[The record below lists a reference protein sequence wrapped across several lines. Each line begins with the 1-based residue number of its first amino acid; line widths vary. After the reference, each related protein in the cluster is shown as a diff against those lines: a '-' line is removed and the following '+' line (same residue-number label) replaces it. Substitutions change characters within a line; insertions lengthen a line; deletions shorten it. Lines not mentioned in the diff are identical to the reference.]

1 MKSRFWK
8 SVPAVIV
15 FFLTGQAPVSAQSF
29 VASKH
34 YRLVSARQLTADVSD
49 NSDNNAPI
57 VAVPLGKPQPLQA
70 WRLHLL
76 DNGAYN
82 ISMAGASKSIDNG
95 NRKRQEGNPVIL
107 WDSEPANKNQQW
119 YVQPADTGYRIYNA
133 ASGQYLSTRRRNDR
147 TVLFQAPGDTT
158 DAAQLWQI
166 ESVKVKL
173 PRPSNTKPEDWEN
186 EAVFAI
192 NKEPAHATYIPYPTM
207 QQAQAPDTNRFR
219 SPWCQLLNG
228 TWKFN
233 WVKQPAERPIDFYR
247 KDFNDSKWSTIS
259 VPSNMEM
266 QGYGTPI
273 YTNITYP
280 FNNNPPKVMGRVPA
294 DWTAAKEPNPVGSY
308 RRSFTIPAD
317 WGDKEVFVH
326 FEGVIS
332 ALYVWVNGKK
342 VGYSENSFS
351 PAEFNITRYVRPGN
365 NTIAVQV
372 YKYSDGSYL
381 EDQDMTRFSGIHRN
395 VFLFATPKLH
405 IRDFFIKADFNK
417 TLTSAQLSIN
427 TDIVNSQQKT
437 NGVATVEALLLRPDG
452 TVAGKYGPISI
463 APLKPGAATS
473 YAITG
478 TVDHPVLWSAEQP
491 VQYTVA
497 LTLKD
502 AKGQTLETITTPFGF
517 RKVEI
522 VNSQLLVNGEPILL
536 KGVNRHEIHPVL
548 GKAVT
553 IESMIQ
559 DILLMKQHNVN
570 TVRTC
575 HYPND
580 PVWLTLCDAYGLYV
594 IDEANHETHGHQ
606 RIATYPS
613 WQPAIIDRTVRLV
626 QRDKNHPS
634 VIIWSLGNEAGGGDN
649 FVAARAAVRQ
659 LDLSRPI
666 HYEGMNSVGDIESNM
681 YPSVNFIIERGKAA
695 SEKPYFMCEYAHAM
709 GNSVGNLK
717 EYWDAIESHQR
728 LIGGCIWEWV
738 DQGITAPVPGDNSGK
753 TYYAYGGQLGDKPN
767 DGTFSIKGLVT
778 SDRQVKPAL
787 LEVKKVYQYIKFAD
801 AGVLTGKVRISN
813 RYDFTHLDQ
822 FEVTWK
828 LLENGVAVQRGV
840 LPALSIRPN
849 FDSTIT
855 VPFRQPAGKPG
866 AEYFLTLEA
875 RLRQTASWA
884 PKGHVVAQEQLAV
897 MIAVP
902 ALTAGNAGSFP
913 TPTLENNTQE
923 IVVKGQQ
930 FEARFHKG
938 TGRLSQLKYGTYQ
951 YIDGLQNG
959 LVFNLYRA
967 MLDNDHTSDWGQPY
981 DTRAYGFDNPG
992 YEVQNLHATAYPDYI
1007 GVYLTMRAHTGSGF
1021 GTDVQVNYSIYPNGH
1036 IKVQALLKPDETRLF
1051 IPRLGLRMSLSGG
1064 LENVTWYGRGPHENY
1079 IDRKESAFIGLYN
1092 RTVSEMAEQY
1102 EKPQSMGNRED
1113 VRWLQLTTPGG
1124 GNGIRITAQGPLQ
1137 FSALHFTD
1145 QDLGNAV
1152 HRYALKPRPETVVCL
1167 DYRQMG
1173 LGNGSCGPMQLPQYL
1188 VPQQPVELVF
1198 TIAPVDSAQ

>member
-8 SVPAVIV
+8 PVPIVIVCAVIGQSTAMAQAFV
-15 FFLTGQAPVSAQSF
+15 TG
-29 VASKH
+29 KY
-34 YRLVSARQLTADVSD
+34 YRLVTAQQLTADVS
-49 NSDNNAPI
+49 NSSGNNAPI
-57 VAVPLGKPQPLQA
+57 VAAPLGKPQPAQA
-70 WRLHLL
+70 WRLQLL
-76 DNGAYN
+76 DNGAYH
-82 ISMAGASKSIDNG
+82 ISLAGASKSIDNG
-95 NRKRQEGNPVIL
+95 NRKRQEGNTVIL
-107 WDSEPANKNQQW
+107 WDSDPTNMNQQW
-119 YVQPADTGYRIYNA
+119 HVQPAGQRYRIVNV
-133 ASGQYLSTRRRNDR
+133 ASGQYLATRRRNDQ
-147 TVLFQAPGDTT
+147 TVLFQAPGDTS
-158 DAAQLWQI
+158 DASQYWQVEPI
-166 ESVKVKL
+166 KVKI

-186 EAVFAI
+186 EAVFGI
-192 NKEPAHATYIPYPTM
+192 NKEPAHATYIPHPTM
-207 QQAQAPDTNRFR
+207 QMAQAPDTNRFR

-228 TWKFN
+228 PWKFN
-233 WVKQPAERPIDFYR
+233 WVKHPGERPLDFYQTNF
-247 KDFNDSKWSTIS
+247 DDSQWSTIP

-308 RRSFTIPAD
+308 RRNFSIPAD

-332 ALYVWVNGKK
+332 AMYLWVNGKK

-365 NTIAVQV
+365 NSIAVQV

-395 VFLFATPKLH
+395 VFVFATPKLH
-405 IRDFFIKADFNK
+405 IRDFFIKADLNK
-417 TLTSAQLSIN
+417 TFTSGQLSIS
-427 TDIVNSQQKT
+427 TQILNSQRKT
-437 NGVATVEALLLRPDG
+437 SEAATVEALLLHPDG
-452 TVAGKYGPISI
+452 TTAGQYGPVAIGS
-463 APLKPGAATS
+463 LKPATEGS
-473 YAITG
+473 FTISG
-478 TVDHPVLWSAEQP
+478 TIDRPELWSAEHP

-522 VNSQLLVNGEPILL
+522 ANSQLLVNGEPILL

-580 PVWLTLCDAYGLYV
+580 PVWLSLCDAYGLYV
-594 IDEANHETHGHQ
+594 IGEANHETHGHQ

-613 WQPAIIDRTVRLV
+613 WRPAIVDRTVRLV
-626 QRDKNHPS
+626 ERDKNHPS

-681 YPSVNFIIERGKAA
+681 YPSVNYIIERGKAA

-738 DQGITAPVPGDNSGK
+738 DQGVSAPVPGDNSGK

-787 LEVKKVYQYIKFAD
+787 LEVKKVYQYIRFID
-801 AGVLTGKVRISN
+801 AGTASGKIRLSN
-813 RYDFTHLDQ
+813 RYDFTNLDQ
-822 FEVTWK
+822 FDFTWS
-828 LLENGVAVQRGV
+828 LLENGAVIQSGV
-840 LPALSIRPN
+840 LPGLAIRPN
-849 FDSTIT
+849 GDSLIT
-855 VPFRQPAGKPG
+855 VPFRQPAGTPG
-866 AEYFLTLEA
+866 AEYFLNIEA
-875 RLRQTASWA
+875 RLKQSTTWA
-884 PKGHVVAQEQLAV
+884 PKGHIVAQEQLPVAV
-897 MIAVP
+897 TVP
-902 ALTAGNAGSFP
+902 ALTAGTINEPLPVLQNNA
-913 TPTLENNTQE
+913 EE
-923 IVVKGQQ
+923 IVVKGRQ
-930 FEARFHKG
+930 FEVRFHKV
-938 TGRLSQLKYGTYQ
+938 TGRLSQLQYGSHQ

-981 DTRAYGFDNPG
+981 DTRAFGFDNPG
-992 YEVQNLHATAYPDYI
+992 YEVKNIHATEYPGYI
-1007 GVYLTMRAHTGSGF
+1007 GVFLTMRAHTRNGF
-1021 GTDVQVNYSIYPNGH
+1021 GVDVQLNYSIYGNGH
-1036 IKVQALLKPDETRLF
+1036 IKVQALLKPDEKQLF
-1051 IPRLGLRMSLSGG
+1051 IPRLGLRMALSGG
-1064 LENVTWYGRGPHENY
+1064 LENVSWYGRGPHENY
-1079 IDRKESAFIGLYN
+1079 IDRKQSAFFGQFS
-1092 RTVSEMAEQY
+1092 RTVSEMAELY

-1113 VRWLQLTTPGG
+1113 VRWLQLTAPGTG
-1124 GNGIRITAQGPLQ
+1124 HGIRITAQGPLQ
-1137 FSALHFTD
+1137 FSALHYTD
-1145 QDLGNAV
+1145 QDLGSAV
-1152 HRYALKPRPETVVCL
+1152 HRYALKPRPETVLCL

-1188 VPQQPVELVF
+1188 VPHEPVELVF
-1198 TIAPVDSAQ
+1198 TIAPVEATK